1 MTMKKLLPV
10 LSEERLLKLRE
21 KLKAAEDRLNEK
33 PVTVDEYVSYMR
45 YVKQLE
51 ENVDDLTL
59 KFDDCKQLH

>member
-1 MTMKKLLPV
+1 MKKLLPV